1 MYSLKIIL
9 LENCFY
15 SDELKKILSKKP
27 LNKIPVIYIIIKEE
41 DKIKYKNDDISTFPQ
56 VYMIKK
62 KSNGKLLI
70 GGCDD
75 TKKLIEIIQHNKKM
89 NTVNSLISKI
99 YPLWSEKA
107 KLRLIELFS

>member
-41 DKIKYKNDDISTFPQ
+41 DKIK
-56 VYMIKK
+56 
-62 KSNGKLLI
+62 
-70 GGCDD
+70 
-75 TKKLIEIIQHNKKM
+75 
-89 NTVNSLISKI
+89 
-99 YPLWSEKA
+99 
-107 KLRLIELFS
+107 